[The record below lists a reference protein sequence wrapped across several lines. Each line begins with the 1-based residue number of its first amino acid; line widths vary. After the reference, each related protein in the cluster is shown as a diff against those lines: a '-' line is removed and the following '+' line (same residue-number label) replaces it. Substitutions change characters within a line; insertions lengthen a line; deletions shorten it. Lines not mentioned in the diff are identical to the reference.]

1 MITVECNDGVCIDVD
16 KEMAMSMS
24 GTIRSHLENR
34 VDSGTNKVPLE
45 NINSSTLLK
54 VLEFCSV
61 HSKICAIP
69 TSILQWDEKFIR
81 LEPSELCE
89 LASAAYYLEIRPLVD
104 LTCRAIAK
112 LLKGKSPAEIRRTF
126 NILYDFSPGD
136 DVPPPTIRDKL
147 RTKLH
152 YKDKQKSKN
161 KDSLPSSQD
170 NRSLDELVSF
180 INQEN
185 NSLPKHLVSSKKTK
199 SKKKSKL
206 KKGNDL
212 SLSQENS
219 TNLSDEERNQLT
231 NDNKQSISTDS
242 SGSPPTTTLS
252 TNNSNT
258 LLGNSASILIAP
270 LSSLTSALE
279 TSQTVPTSFGLLE
292 KDQANN
298 RTLAKSLSDI
308 PDDIVWES
316 EDDSLDPVLKAEQD
330 KEVEEFRARL
340 ESMQRAVIRPKIV
353 LPSLD
358 LFSLNV
364 K

>member
-1 MITVECNDGVCIDVD
+1 
-16 KEMAMSMS
+16 
-24 GTIRSHLENR
+24 
-34 VDSGTNKVPLE
+34 
-45 NINSSTLLK
+45 
-54 VLEFCSV
+54 
-61 HSKICAIP
+61 
-69 TSILQWDEKFIR
+69 
-81 LEPSELCE
+81 LCE

-185 NSLPKHLVSSKKTK
+185 NSLPKQLVSSSKKTK
-199 SKKKSKL
+199 SKKKTKL
-206 KKGNDL
+206 KKGNEL

-242 SGSPPTTTLS
+242 SGSPPITTLS
-252 TNNSNT
+252 SNNSNT
-258 LLGNSASILIAP
+258 LLGNSASILITP

-279 TSQTVPTSFGLLE
+279 ASQTVPSFGLLE

-298 RTLAKSLSDI
+298 RTLTKSLSDI